1 MVKLH
6 KVSFLLLLAGG
17 LNWLSVGAFGWNA
30 VEMLLGPSIAD
41 WVYILVGLGA
51 VVEIVLHKK
60 LCKMC
65 SGQMGGQM

>member
-1 MVKLH
+1 MKLH
-6 KVSFLLLLAGG
+6 YVSFLLLLAGG
-17 LNWLSVGAFGWNA
+17 LNWLLVGAFGWNA
-30 VEMLLGPSIAD
+30 VEALLGPSIAD
-41 WVYILVGLGA
+41 WVYVLVGLGA